1 VKRQLRR
8 VIARGPLRP
17 RDRPERFENEVVQL
31 LAQRGERPPSQ
42 LFGDISDALWL
53 WIHTEGYRRLPALR
67 DLLPG
72 LPEKRVQRHW
82 TFRTG
87 DDTLIEGFAVYL
99 LIRELYQRHVGELRD
114 AQAVLDFGCGYGR
127 VIRFFLKDIDH
138 RRLVGTD
145 YTASL
150 LDFCRAS
157 NRWCDFTRND
167 AEPPLPFED
176 NQFQYVFAYSVFSHL
191 SEEMHLLWLDELRR
205 VVLPGGAV
213 AISVRPRNFINHLQT
228 LRDSQTADEEQRI
241 LLEMLVDTERELEL
255 YDAGG
260 FCYAPYSDVFD
271 PWFGEA
277 CIPRTYIEREWSR
290 YFGVVDFIEG
300 SSLDLEKS
308 RRMPYPAC
316 EQSVVLLKA

>member
-1 VKRQLRR
+1 
-8 VIARGPLRP
+8 
-17 RDRPERFENEVVQL
+17 VVQL

-42 LFGDISDALWL
+42 VFDDISDALWL
-53 WIHTEGYRRLPALR
+53 WVHTEGYRRLPALR

-72 LPEKRVQRHW
+72 LPEEQVQRQW

-87 DDTLIEGFAVYL
+87 DNTLIEGFAVYL
-99 LIRELYQRHVGELRD
+99 LIRELYQRHIGDLQD
-114 AQAVLDFGCGYGR
+114 AHAVLDFGCGYGR
-127 VIRFFLKDIDH
+127 VLRFFLKDIDH
-138 RRLVGTD
+138 RRLIGTD

-150 LDFCRAS
+150 IDFCRAS
-157 NRWCDFTRND
+157 NRWCDFVRND
-167 AEPPLPFED
+167 AEPPLPFAD
-176 NQFQYVFAYSVFSHL
+176 NRFQLAFAYSVFSHL
-191 SEEMHLLWLDELRR
+191 SEEMHLRWLGELRR
-205 VVLPGGAV
+205 LIAPGGAL
-213 AISVRPRNFINHLQT
+213 AISVRPRNFIIHLQT
-228 LRDSQTADEEQRI
+228 LRDVGTADAEQRI
-241 LLEMLVDTERELEL
+241 LLEMFVDTERELSL

-277 CIPRTYIEREWSR
+277 CIPRTYIEREWTR
-290 YFGVVDFIEG
+290 HFEIVDFIEG

>member
-1 VKRQLRR
+1 MKRQLRR
-8 VIARGPLRP
+8 VIARGSLRP
-17 RDRPERFENEVVQL
+17 RARPGGFEDEVVRL
-31 LAQRGERPPSQ
+31 LAQRGGHPPLE
-42 LFGDISDALWL
+42 LFGDVSDALWL
-53 WIHTEGYRRLPALR
+53 WIHTEGYRRFPALR

-72 LPEKRVQRHW
+72 LPKKRVQRHW

-99 LIRELYQRHVGELRD
+99 LIRELYQRHIGELRD
-114 AQAVLDFGCGYGR
+114 AQGILDFGCGYGR

-138 RRLVGTD
+138 RRLIGTD

-157 NRWCDFTRND
+157 NRWCDFARND
-167 AEPPLPFED
+167 AGPPLPFGD
-176 NQFQYVFAYSVFSHL
+176 NQFQYVFAYSVFSHF

-205 VVLPGGAV
+205 IVLPGGAL
-213 AISVRPRNFINHLQT
+213 AISVRPRNFINHLQM
-228 LRDSQTADEEQRI
+228 LRDSRMADKESRI
-241 LLEMLVDTERELEL
+241 LLKMFVDTEREHDL

-260 FCYAPYSDVFD
+260 FCYAPYSDVSD

-290 YFGVVDFIEG
+290 YFEIVDFVEG
-300 SSLDLEKS
+300 GSLDLAKS